1 MINQHKPTGVKNVY
15 KDLKQPRKPII
26 NRAPEDRVLRDIRNL
41 FEQEEEGRLLQ
52 TRSMTFIITIISNMK
67 QMLIEIKRSH
77 LKDVLIKLDH
87 T

>member
-1 MINQHKPTGVKNVY
+1 M
-15 KDLKQPRKPII
+15 
-26 NRAPEDRVLRDIRNL
+26 LRDIRNL

-67 QMLIEIKRSH
+67 KMLIEIKRSH